1 MKANKIGLMY
11 HKLRLIKLKVSTLL
25 LRCRG
30 MQIGKNSSVEKITCN
45 WPNNLI
51 VGNFCDIQDDVYF
64 RIGRP
69 FQDSCRIKIADS
81 VFIGHS
87 CEFVCS
93 TSITIGSNCLIA
105 SKTTFNDTGHEY
117 SKQSLINLQPITTK
131 EIIVEDDV
139 WVGTSCAILQGVT
152 IGKGSVIA
160 AGSIVNR
167 SIPPYEVWGGV
178 PARFIKKR
186 I

>member
-1 MKANKIGLMY
+1 MQPNKIALV
-11 HKLRLIKLKVSTLL
+11 HDKVRSIEIKVTTFL

-30 MQIGKNSSVEKITCN
+30 MKVGKKVSIGKISCD
-45 WPNNLI
+45 WPNKLV
-51 VGNFCDIQDDVYF
+51 VGDFCVIQDEVDF
-64 RIGRP
+64 RIWHP
-69 FQDSCRIKIADS
+69 FNDNCFVKLENT

-117 SKQSLINLQPITTK
+117 SKQSLINKQPITTK
-131 EIIVEDDV
+131 AIIVEDDV
-139 WVGTSCAILQGVT
+139 WIGTRCVILQGVT
-152 IGKGSVIA
+152 IGKGAVIG
-160 AGSIVNR
+160 AGSVVNK
-167 SIPPYEVWGGV
+167 SIPPYEVWAGV

-186 I
+186 E